1 MTDEG
6 SRPQHEPGAG
16 IGPDHPAPRRR
27 VRGWRSSCSDSSSTA
42 RPPSRSGLVAIITSR
57 DTLLT
62 DYFGIGGIG
71 AGCVNAGLL
80 TLCACLVYDRTGAKM
95 TGASVACLFLVLG
108 FALFGKNLLNV
119 WPIVFGVSLY
129 SRFKGETF
137 ATNINTAFFGVA
149 LAPIFSEILFSGSL
163 TAAVSVPLALA
174 TGLVIGF
181 VLPPAA
187 AQLFKAH
194 MGFSLYNM
202 GFTAGL
208 VGTLV
213 VALYKSYGFVPD
225 PVFIWTTGNN
235 LLLGSFLALVFAS
248 MIAVGFAFD
257 RQRAGRAEE
266 GDRDDGPGAHRLHRA
281 SRASARRS
289 PTWDC
294 AARSRMAYILAVGGD
309 LNGPVIGAIFTIVGF
324 AAFGKHPRNIVPIM
338 AGVFL
343 GSLAK
348 PWNVDDPSILLAA
361 LFGTTLAP
369 IAGRFGW
376 HWGVVAGFVHSSAA
390 LTVGPLHAGLNLYN
404 NGFAAGIVASVLV
417 PVIMAIQSRTRRA
430 DEPASASD
438 ATPPTGARSDKRTST
453 ARRRPARRS
462 RLRRATSAGVSA
474 SEAADEVEAD
484 QRRQVEVVLA
494 HEVAG
499 RPFDT
504 NAAGRDDAT
513 IEVQCRRG
521 PEIHPGAEEDRR
533 ARDLAD
539 AIGHRAVF
547 AQPETRLAPGGA
559 DAERPPA
566 VELVVEFEAGR
577 AGRSGGQRVD
587 QPPVADRSAS

>member
-1 MTDEG
+1 MNDAAAIHSTN
-6 SRPQHEPGAG
+6 
-16 IGPDHPAPRRR
+16 PAPM
-27 VRGWRSSCSDSSSTA
+27 SDRAILLLVAAYALAFVVFGLALDGPAAVA
-42 RPPSRSGLVAIITSR
+42 RGLVAITTSR

-80 TLCACLVYDRTGAKM
+80 TLCACLIYDRTGAKM

-119 WPIVFGVSLY
+119 WPIVFGVALY

-137 ATNINTAFFGVA
+137 ATHINSAFFGVA

-174 TGLVIGF
+174 TGLAIGF
-181 VLPPAA
+181 ILPPAA
-187 AQLFKAH
+187 AQLAKAH

-225 PVFIWTTGNN
+225 PVFVWTTGNN
-235 LLLGSFLALVFAS
+235 LLLGSFLALVFVS
-248 MIAVGFAFD
+248 MVAVGFAC
-257 RQRAGRAEE
+257 
-266 GDRDDGPGAHRLHRA
+266 DRDVPSGLRKVIATTGQ
-281 SRASARRS
+281 S
-289 PTWDC
+289 PTDFIAIAGIGPTLANMGLC
-294 AARSRMAYILAVGGD
+294 GAIAMAYILAVGGE

-361 LFGTTLAP
+361 LFATTLAP

-417 PVIMAIQSRTRRA
+417 PVIIAIRSKTRP
-430 DEPASASD
+430 E
-438 ATPPTGARSDKRTST
+438 
-453 ARRRPARRS
+453 
-462 RLRRATSAGVSA
+462 
-474 SEAADEVEAD
+474 
-484 QRRQVEVVLA
+484 EVVA
-494 HEVAG
+494 K
-499 RPFDT
+499 
-504 NAAGRDDAT
+504 DDK
-513 IEVQCRRG
+513 
-521 PEIHPGAEEDRR
+521 
-533 ARDLAD
+533 
-539 AIGHRAVF
+539 
-547 AQPETRLAPGGA
+547 
-559 DAERPPA
+559 
-566 VELVVEFEAGR
+566 
-577 AGRSGGQRVD
+577 
-587 QPPVADRSAS
+587 

>member
-1 MTDEG
+1 MTEL
-6 SRPQHEPGAG
+6 EA
-16 IGPDHPAPRRR
+16 
-27 VRGWRSSCSDSSSTA
+27 
-42 RPPSRSGLVAIITSR
+42 SRSATPAQVSDRTILLLVAAYAAAFIVFGLVLDGPSAVARGLIEITTSR

-80 TLCACLVYDRTGAKM
+80 TLCACFIYDRTGAKM

-119 WPIVFGVSLY
+119 WPIVFGVALY

-137 ATNINTAFFGVA
+137 AANINTAFFGVA

-163 TAAVSVPLALA
+163 TAAVSLPLATA

-181 VLPPAA
+181 MLAPAA
-187 AQLFKAH
+187 AQLAKAH

-225 PVFIWTTGNN
+225 PVFVWTTGNN

-248 MIAVGFAFD
+248 MIAIGFAFD
-257 RQRAGRAEE
+257 RSVPSGLKQVIATTGQAPTDFIAIAGI
-266 GDRDDGPGAHRLHRA
+266 GPTFANMGLCGAIA
-281 SRASARRS
+281 
-289 PTWDC
+289 
-294 AARSRMAYILAVGGD
+294 MAYILVVGGE

-324 AAFGKHPRNIVPIM
+324 AAFGKHPRNIIPIM

-376 HWGVVAGFVHSSAA
+376 HWGIVAGFVHSSAA

-417 PVIMAIQSRTRRA
+417 PVILAIQSRTRRGDA
-430 DEPASASD
+430 AAAEP
-438 ATPPTGARSDKRTST
+438 GT
-453 ARRRPARRS
+453 APAPERR
-462 RLRRATSAGVSA
+462 
-474 SEAADEVEAD
+474 E
-484 QRRQVEVVLA
+484 
-494 HEVAG
+494 
-499 RPFDT
+499 
-504 NAAGRDDAT
+504 
-513 IEVQCRRG
+513 
-521 PEIHPGAEEDRR
+521 
-533 ARDLAD
+533 
-539 AIGHRAVF
+539 
-547 AQPETRLAPGGA
+547 
-559 DAERPPA
+559 
-566 VELVVEFEAGR
+566 
-577 AGRSGGQRVD
+577 
-587 QPPVADRSAS
+587 